1 MSKTSK
7 ITQIAI
13 LAAIAFIVSLLKI
26 PMWFTPWFYRFD
38 FSEVIIL
45 ISGFSL
51 GPISGMLVELVK
63 IIIKLIIKGTMSFG
77 IGELSDFLIGC
88 AFMLPSAY
96 FYKIK
101 KSKNTH
107 SDKRKG
113 MKIACISLCIG
124 TVIMCIVSLF
134 LNTFV
139 ILPSYCTILHLD
151 MIDIINSARAINP
164 LVKDEMSLIF
174 FTILPFNLI
183 KGTVSSILC
192 FVLYKKLKLIIEKIS
207 F

>member
-26 PMWFTPWFYRFD
+26 PTWFAPWFYRFD
-38 FSEVIIL
+38 FSEVIVL

-63 IIIKLIIKGTMSFG
+63 IIIKFIVKGTMSFG
-77 IGELSDFLIGC
+77 IGELSDLLIGC
-88 AFMLPSAY
+88 AFVLPSAY

-101 KSKNTH
+101 KSKNKY
-107 SDKRKG
+107 SDNRKG
-113 MKIACISLCIG
+113 MKFACISLCIG
-124 TVIMCIVSLF
+124 IMSMCVVSLI
-134 LNTFV
+134 LNAFV
-139 ILPSYCTILHLD
+139 ILPSYCTMLHLD
-151 MIDIINSARAINP
+151 MQNIINSAHSFNP
-164 LVKDEMSLIF
+164 WVHDELSFIF
-174 FTILPFNLI
+174 FTILPFNVI
-183 KGTVSSILC
+183 KGIASSILC
-192 FVLYKKLKLIIEKIS
+192 FILYKRVKPIIEKIS

>member
-1 MSKTSK
+1 MSKTSR

-13 LAAIAFIVSLLKI
+13 LAAISFIVSLLKI
-26 PMWFTPWFYRFD
+26 PMWFAPWFYRFD
-38 FSEVIIL
+38 FSEVVVL

-51 GPISGMLVELVK
+51 GPISGVLVELVK
-63 IIIKLIIKGTMSFG
+63 IIIKLIVKGTMSFG

-88 AFMLPSAY
+88 AFVLPSAY

-107 SDKRKG
+107 LDKHKG
-113 MKIACISLCIG
+113 MKFACLSLCIG
-124 TVIMCIVSLF
+124 TVSMCIVSLI
-134 LNTFV
+134 LNAFI
-139 ILPSYCTILHLD
+139 ILPSYCSILHLD
-151 MIDIINSARAINP
+151 MQNIISSAHSLNP
-164 LVKDEMSLIF
+164 WVHDELSFLF

-183 KGTVSSILC
+183 KGVVSSILC
-192 FVLYKKLKLIIEKIS
+192 FVLYKKVKPIIEKIS